1 MGTKMAPAYAN
12 IFMGRLEGQLLRS
25 ISLKPFSWFRF
36 IDDVDM
42 KWTHGPE
49 NLEIFLQ
56 EANSFHPTIRF
67 TAEVSNE
74 EHVFLDTKSRLVG
87 NSIDVDLYTKPT
99 DTHQYLLPSS
109 CHPKHCSRNVPYSL
123 ALRIRRICSNPDTF
137 ESRATELSDQ
147 LRRRGYNIQSISTAT
162 SKARSQRRDDL
173 LRYKP
178 KPEPSGTLIPFVLT
192 YHPELPKVKEIVNKH
207 WPIIE
212 SSKRLNKIFPQKPI
226 MAYRR
231 PKSLR
236 DILVHAKLNPDPSDD
251 GPTGESKPCGNKRC
265 FTCKLMTPTQI
276 AKSSSGASVK
286 LKRQTNCKSANVI
299 YLITC
304 TQCGKQYVGETK
316 RALNERMNGH
326 RSDWTKRRF
335 QRSPVAEHF
344 HLQNHDFNSHVSLCC
359 IDHDAQWSDDTR
371 KARESYWIRRLN
383 TMQPHGINKG
393 D

>member
-1 MGTKMAPAYAN
+1 MSTSSINLNHENG
-12 IFMGRLEGQLLRS
+12 FRL
-25 ISLKPFSWFRF
+25 
-36 IDDVDM
+36 
-42 KWTHGPE
+42 
-49 NLEIFLQ
+49 
-56 EANSFHPTIRF
+56 
-67 TAEVSNE
+67 
-74 EHVFLDTKSRLVG
+74 
-87 NSIDVDLYTKPT
+87 
-99 DTHQYLLPSS
+99 
-109 CHPKHCSRNVPYSL
+109 
-123 ALRIRRICSNPDTF
+123 
-137 ESRATELSDQ
+137 
-147 LRRRGYNIQSISTAT
+147 
-162 SKARSQRRDDL
+162 RDDL
-173 LRYKP
+173 LCYKP

>member
-1 MGTKMAPAYAN
+1 MNFHTVKRRYFSAFSSKPLCKRCFYGRC
-12 IFMGRLEGQLLRS
+12 IFPLNLEQRLTVFARCCQLLR
-25 ISLKPFSWFRF
+25 I
-36 IDDVDM
+36 
-42 KWTHGPE
+42 
-49 NLEIFLQ
+49 
-56 EANSFHPTIRF
+56 TI
-67 TAEVSNE
+67 
-74 EHVFLDTKSRLVG
+74 
-87 NSIDVDLYTKPT
+87 
-99 DTHQYLLPSS
+99 
-109 CHPKHCSRNVPYSL
+109 
-123 ALRIRRICSNPDTF
+123 
-137 ESRATELSDQ
+137 
-147 LRRRGYNIQSISTAT
+147 NI
-162 SKARSQRRDDL
+162 
-173 LRYKP
+173 
-178 KPEPSGTLIPFVLT
+178 
-192 YHPELPKVKEIVNKH
+192 
-207 WPIIE
+207 
-212 SSKRLNKIFPQKPI
+212 SKRLNKIFPQKPI

-231 PKSLR
+231 SKRLR
-236 DILVHAKLNPDPSDD
+236 DILVHAKLTPDPSDD
-251 GPTGESKPCGNKRC
+251 GPTGESKPCGNKMC

-316 RALNERMNGH
+316 RPLNERMNGH

>member
-1 MGTKMAPAYAN
+1 M
-12 IFMGRLEGQLLRS
+12 
-25 ISLKPFSWFRF
+25 
-36 IDDVDM
+36 
-42 KWTHGPE
+42 
-49 NLEIFLQ
+49 
-56 EANSFHPTIRF
+56 
-67 TAEVSNE
+67 
-74 EHVFLDTKSRLVG
+74 
-87 NSIDVDLYTKPT
+87 
-99 DTHQYLLPSS
+99 
-109 CHPKHCSRNVPYSL
+109 
-123 ALRIRRICSNPDTF
+123 
-137 ESRATELSDQ
+137 
-147 LRRRGYNIQSISTAT
+147 
-162 SKARSQRRDDL
+162 
-173 LRYKP
+173 
-178 KPEPSGTLIPFVLT
+178 IPFVLT

-212 SSKRLNKIFPQKPI
+212 SSKRLNKSFPQKPI

-251 GPTGESKPCGNKRC
+251 GPTGESKPCGNNRC

-276 AKSSSGASVK
+276 AKSI
-286 LKRQTNCKSANVI
+286 CKCHLPNHVHPM
-299 YLITC
+299 C
-304 TQCGKQYVGETK
+304 KQYVGETK

-371 KARESYWIRRLN
+371 KARKSYWIRRLN

>member
-1 MGTKMAPAYAN
+1 M
-12 IFMGRLEGQLLRS
+12 
-25 ISLKPFSWFRF
+25 
-36 IDDVDM
+36 
-42 KWTHGPE
+42 
-49 NLEIFLQ
+49 
-56 EANSFHPTIRF
+56 
-67 TAEVSNE
+67 
-74 EHVFLDTKSRLVG
+74 
-87 NSIDVDLYTKPT
+87 
-99 DTHQYLLPSS
+99 
-109 CHPKHCSRNVPYSL
+109 

-371 KARESYWIRRLN
+371 KARESYWIRRLI
-383 TMQPHGINKG
+383 GWSVVLG
-393 D
+393 LAAL

>member
-1 MGTKMAPAYAN
+1 
-12 IFMGRLEGQLLRS
+12 
-25 ISLKPFSWFRF
+25 
-36 IDDVDM
+36 
-42 KWTHGPE
+42 
-49 NLEIFLQ
+49 
-56 EANSFHPTIRF
+56 
-67 TAEVSNE
+67 
-74 EHVFLDTKSRLVG
+74 
-87 NSIDVDLYTKPT
+87 
-99 DTHQYLLPSS
+99 
-109 CHPKHCSRNVPYSL
+109 
-123 ALRIRRICSNPDTF
+123 
-137 ESRATELSDQ
+137 
-147 LRRRGYNIQSISTAT
+147 
-162 SKARSQRRDDL
+162 
-173 LRYKP
+173 
-178 KPEPSGTLIPFVLT
+178 
-192 YHPELPKVKEIVNKH
+192 
-207 WPIIE
+207 
-212 SSKRLNKIFPQKPI
+212 

-335 QRSPVAEHF
+335 QRSPVTEHF

-371 KARESYWIRRLN
+371 KARESYWIRRLD